1 MNKSRANFHPTTS
14 CLGMRNPPQKIDRKF
29 GRLDL
34 FMRCIWNQK
43 TSYTCINVT
52 HSNMFKYIQ
61 TCPHHHK
68 ISPTSTKP
76 SNCKLVWIYPCWCFQ
91 WCFQWVYPNHSTN
104 PTKLRSSEGSKT
116 LGRWLRPQITPK
128 NRRPGHHHDTQLKV
142 LYPWKLT
149 WLAGMSQILIG
160 DTSTQMVGIFRCH
173 SLVFW
178 RLTTGPGQV
187 EILCSMESRR
197 LEDHLQLYNF
207 NVADHMANHMRYYTR
222 V

>member
-1 MNKSRANFHPTTS
+1 
-14 CLGMRNPPQKIDRKF
+14 
-29 GRLDL
+29 
-34 FMRCIWNQK
+34 
-43 TSYTCINVT
+43 
-52 HSNMFKYIQ
+52 
-61 TCPHHHK
+61 
-68 ISPTSTKP
+68 
-76 SNCKLVWIYPCWCFQ
+76 
-91 WCFQWVYPNHSTN
+91 
-104 PTKLRSSEGSKT
+104 
-116 LGRWLRPQITPK
+116 
-128 NRRPGHHHDTQLKV
+128 
-142 LYPWKLT
+142 
-149 WLAGMSQILIG
+149 MSQILIG